1 MDAESIRITT
11 TKEHPKTAE
20 EEVEREIL
28 NEVGKIDHSR
38 DEGVFRT
45 VMDCGLFKISF
56 FDVGGLCRSVLSV
69 VS

>member
-1 MDAESIRITT
+1 M
-11 TKEHPKTAE
+11 
-20 EEVEREIL
+20 EREIL